1 VWFSSLWRA
10 WPRGCCAALELLL
23 RCPAP
28 ACEPITTLQEL
39 LLDDLW
45 ECLKVLPLLEDR
57 EAAKAVT
64 AAVVS
69 SQKLVR
75 LWQDAAA
82 AVLLGSPAA
91 VASAAVLQGPSQGEE
106 KKKNSSKGAG
116 KGSKGSNIST
126 AKALRQVAGAPAD
139 AAGEAAVP
147 AWLVAAAEADP
158 QAALRAG
165 LGLLYRLLDC
175 AQKAYYW

>member
-1 VWFSSLWRA
+1 M
-10 WPRGCCAALELLL
+10 
-23 RCPAP
+23 
-28 ACEPITTLQEL
+28 
-39 LLDDLW
+39 W
-45 ECLKVLPLLEDR
+45 ECLKALPLLEDR
-57 EAAKAVT
+57 ETAKAVT

-82 AVLLGSPAA
+82 AVLLRGPAA
-91 VASAAVLQGPSQGEE
+91 APAGAAGGSQSDE
-106 KKKNSSKGAG
+106 KKKGSSKGAG
-116 KGSKGSNIST
+116 RGGRGSSSSVKVP
-126 AKALRQVAGAPAD
+126 AAD
-139 AAGEAAVP
+139 AAGEAATGSEVAVP

>member
-1 VWFSSLWRA
+1 V
-10 WPRGCCAALELLL
+10 
-23 RCPAP
+23 
-28 ACEPITTLQEL
+28 TTLQEL
-39 LLDDLW
+39 LLDDMW
-45 ECLKVLPLLEDR
+45 ECLKSLPLLEDR
-57 EAAKAVT
+57 ETAKAVT

-82 AVLLGSPAA
+82 AVLLHGPAA
-91 VASAAVLQGPSQGEE
+91 AAAGAAVGSQGEE
-106 KKKNSSKGAG
+106 KKKGSSKGAG
-116 KGSKGSNIST
+116 RGGRGSSV
-126 AKALRQVAGAPAD
+126 KAPAAD
-139 AAGEAAVP
+139 AAGEAACSNAAIVSEVAVP

>member
-1 VWFSSLWRA
+1 M
-10 WPRGCCAALELLL
+10 
-23 RCPAP
+23 
-28 ACEPITTLQEL
+28 
-39 LLDDLW
+39 W
-45 ECLKVLPLLEDR
+45 ECLKSLPLLEDR
-57 EAAKAVT
+57 ETAKAVT

-82 AVLLGSPAA
+82 AVLLRGPVAA
-91 VASAAVLQGPSQGEE
+91 AASAAVGSLSEE
-106 KKKNSSKGAG
+106 RKKGSSKGAG
-116 KGSKGSNIST
+116 RGSKGSSSV
-126 AKALRQVAGAPAD
+126 KAPATD
-139 AAGEAAVP
+139 AAGEAPCSSAVSEVAVP